1 MSATLD
7 KELTSLAFCW
17 RLERRDGAGL
27 ALTSHDRPLTVGGV
41 RYEPSPGMTP
51 AAIRAETGIEPRS
64 SEIAG
69 ALSSAAIGEADIL
82 AGRWDGASLQLAAV
96 DWETPDEA
104 PVDLLAGTMG
114 QVALKDGEYAVDL
127 LGVAAQLERP
137 ISPVTSPECRA
148 ELGDPKCRVDM
159 AGRSLRAKVAATAGH
174 LIMVDQAVDER
185 FRFGRIRFLG
195 GAANGETRV
204 ILGAEGFELSLR
216 SAPSRPVEAG
226 TRVEIVEGCDRR
238 LSTCSGRFANAAN
251 FRGEP
256 HLPGNDLLTRYPGA

>member
-27 ALTSHDRPLTVGGV
+27 ALTSHDRSLTVGGV

-137 ISPVTSPECRA
+137 NFPGHVAGMPR
-148 ELGDPKCRVDM
+148 R
-159 AGRSLRAKVAATAGH
+159 AGRPQMQGGHGGPKLAGEGGGNCRPS
-174 LIMVDQAVDER
+174 DY
-185 FRFGRIRFLG
+185 GR
-195 GAANGETRV
+195 
-204 ILGAEGFELSLR
+204 S
-216 SAPSRPVEAG
+216 SR
-226 TRVEIVEGCDRR
+226 R
-238 LSTCSGRFANAAN
+238 
-251 FRGEP
+251 
-256 HLPGNDLLTRYPGA
+256 